1 MKINQLVSVRYFG
14 LLGMRVIISQLPPYI
29 IRKTNT
35 LRCWFFL
42 FDTLLTHFTCLAC
55 LSRCEI
61 VRHESIG
68 YKFW

>member
-1 MKINQLVSVRYFG
+1 MKINQLVSVRYLG
-14 LLGMRVIISQLPPYI
+14 LLGMRVRISQLPPYI

-42 FDTLLTHFTCLAC
+42 FDTLLTHFTCLAY
-55 LSRCEI
+55 LFRSWIAHR
-61 VRHESIG
+61 ESID